1 MNACNFSVCIAFFNV
16 RERKKK
22 TSTEPSRTDTQ
33 TLFTPVSS
41 RVAAAF
47 ALPASPLLLLLLLLA
62 LPLPLTK
69 EKREGEKLS
78 LLLPFAASIS
88 VLACVSER
96 S

>member
-16 RERKKK
+16 RERKKRK

-47 ALPASPLLLLLLLLA
+47 AAPASA
-62 LPLPLTK
+62 SAAASSYSSAAVNK
-69 EKREGEKLS
+69 REKR
-78 LLLPFAASIS
+78 
-88 VLACVSER
+88 R
-96 S
+96 